1 MNLLDEM
8 IPLSKIAHLL
18 RLADSADNLPF
29 EFGDYVSDI
38 LDTLNYI
45 CKSEN
50 HVGRVA
56 LNNEI
61 YRFIKKAIE
70 KVKKGRYL
78 VLHSAISLASSLLND
93 KTKRNFEIANDKWGC
108 DMEGFL
114 LLEKVRDKASR
125 DVEGL
130 FYSDPHIGRT
140 LHFDRDQV
148 LWSQDEAS
156 QGHERCFL
164 DCRVLL

>member
-1 MNLLDEM
+1 M

-18 RLADSADNLPF
+18 KLVDSVETPPF
-29 EFGDYVSDI
+29 EMGDYVSDI

-45 CKSEN
+45 CKSEH

-61 YRFIKKAIE
+61 FKYIKKALE

-78 VLHSAISLASSLLND
+78 VLHSAVSLASSLLND

-125 DVEGL
+125 DVSE
-130 FYSDPHIGRT
+130 
-140 LHFDRDQV
+140 
-148 LWSQDEAS
+148 
-156 QGHERCFL
+156 
-164 DCRVLL
+164 